1 MIVCVCVYL
10 CVVVTC
16 AVAHEGALSRG
27 GTCMRRSYI
36 PRACAQLAHELVVL
50 GVFSKPLLEQV
61 EGRVL

>member
-1 MIVCVCVYL
+1 
-10 CVVVTC
+10 
-16 AVAHEGALSRG
+16 
-27 GTCMRRSYI
+27 MRRSYI